1 MSAGDVTG
9 DNVDAMW
16 LPWNDAA
23 VLAVVVATVAWFA
36 RGWLR
41 ASAQELALV
50 LSLYSLWRLAGS
62 LASGQRH
69 GAVNNAL
76 SLWHVEQWMHLPSEL
91 AVQHQAMHHPLLVQ
105 FLNGYYAIAHV
116 PAIVAVLVWLF
127 VGHRRR
133 YAWVRNTLAVITAW
147 CLLLHFIPMAP
158 PRLVPHLGF
167 IDTGLKYN
175 QSVYGQPTA
184 HGLSNQV
191 AAIPSMHVAWALL
204 VAVGVL
210 YASRSRWR
218 WLAVLH
224 PIFTVWAITATGN
237 HWWLDGVAAAVLL
250 PPAIWVQDRGIRS
263 VRSVLAGRDR
273 ELDAGDVATPW
284 TGEEEDRL
292 GDVVRV
298 DVTA

>member
-1 MSAGDVTG
+1 
-9 DNVDAMW
+9 MW

-23 VLAVVVATVAWFA
+23 VLAAVVAAVAWFA
-36 RGWLR
+36 PGWVR
-41 ASAQELALV
+41 ATARELALV
-50 LSLYSLWRLAGS
+50 LGLYSVWRLAGA

-69 GAVNNAL
+69 GAVNNARA
-76 SLWHVEQWMHLPSEL
+76 LWRLEQWLHLPSEL
-91 AVQHQAMHHPLLVQ
+91 AVQRQAMRHPLLVQ
-105 FLNGYYAIAHV
+105 ALNGYYAIAHV
-116 PAIVAVLVWLF
+116 PAVVALLVWLF
-127 VGHRRR
+127 VWHRDQ

-158 PRLVPHLGF
+158 PRLVPNLGF
-167 IDTGLKYN
+167 VDTGLKYD
-175 QSVYGQPTA
+175 QSVYGPPTA

-204 VAVGVL
+204 VAIGVV

-224 PIFTVWAITATGN
+224 PVFTVWAITATGN

-250 PPAIWVQDRGIRS
+250 PPAIWVQHRGMRA
-263 VRSVLAGRDR
+263 VQSVLAGRHR
-273 ELDAGDVATPW
+273 QLDAGDVASAW
-284 TGEEEDRL
+284 SGEEEDGL

>member
-41 ASAQELALV
+41 AAAQELALV
-50 LSLYSLWRLAGS
+50 LSLYSLWRLAGL

-76 SLWHVEQWMHLPSEL
+76 SLWHFEQWMHLPSEL

-127 VGHRRR
+127 VWHRRR

-158 PRLVPHLGF
+158 PRLVPRLGF

-224 PIFTVWAITATGN
+224 PVFTVWAITATGN

-250 PPAIWVQDRGIRS
+250 PPAIWVQDRGIRA

-273 ELDAGDVATPW
+273 ELDAGDVASPR